1 MRYERN
7 FLSLAYNGY
16 FVRHVFLYL
25 LTYAFGL
32 QEACYNSF
40 PNKTFIAIDKRV
52 VRAFSE
58 GIARSFSL
66 AGNRACLNRGEKS
79 IG

>member
-1 MRYERN
+1 
-7 FLSLAYNGY
+7 LC
-16 FVRHVFLYL
+16 L
-25 LTYAFGL
+25 LTFAFGL
-32 QEACYNSF
+32 QEACYNDF

-58 GIARSFSL
+58 STARNCLSS
-66 AGNRACLNRGEKS
+66 GNRACLNRGEKS